1 MPWETT
7 NYMTQRELFIND
19 YMKQHDT
26 MAALCRR
33 YGIQRRIGY
42 KWVERYQQN
51 GRAGLED
58 LSRAPL
64 HHPNRCSPE
73 TVERILAIRHEHPL
87 WGAPKIRVL
96 LEDQEP
102 KRKPPATSTIGE
114 ILRHEGL
121 TRPGKKR
128 RRTPPHEQPLAHAEA
143 PNDVVSI
150 DFKGWFRA
158 RNGERID
165 PLTLIDNHSRYVL
178 CCQALEGCDF
188 AHVQAV
194 MATVFHQYGL
204 PKRIRSDN
212 GAPFASR
219 AIAGLSRLSI
229 WWVKLGIGHH
239 AARFSHPLPQPT
251 RAIGLFIVFDV
262 IPRCLLDDLQSQIIA
277 VRIVDD
283 DAWRDS
289 KRFPD
294 KRRRV
299 RGVVQDALQE
309 HDVETVV
316 AIGQAGRVGRGK
328 TLWNAA

>member
-121 TRPGKKR
+121 RGRAKNAAVRRPTNNPW
-128 RRTPPHEQPLAHAEA
+128 RTPRLPTTSFR
-143 PNDVVSI
+143 SI
-150 DFKGWFRA
+150 SKDGFGRA
-158 RNGERID
+158 TASASTRS
-165 PLTLIDNHSRYVL
+165 LIDNHSRYVL

-219 AIAGLSRLSI
+219 AIG
-229 WWVKLGIGHH
+229 
-239 AARFSHPLPQPT
+239 
-251 RAIGLFIVFDV
+251 D
-262 IPRCLLDDLQSQIIA
+262 
-277 VRIVDD
+277 
-283 DAWRDS
+283 
-289 KRFPD
+289 
-294 KRRRV
+294 
-299 RGVVQDALQE
+299 
-309 HDVETVV
+309 
-316 AIGQAGRVGRGK
+316 
-328 TLWNAA
+328 